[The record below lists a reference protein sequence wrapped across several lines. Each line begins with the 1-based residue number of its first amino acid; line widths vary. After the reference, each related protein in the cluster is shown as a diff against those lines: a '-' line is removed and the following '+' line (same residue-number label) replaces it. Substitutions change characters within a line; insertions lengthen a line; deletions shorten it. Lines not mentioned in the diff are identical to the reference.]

1 MPFGSP
7 FCALLALLAALAL
20 TGCAAFRSYDREM
33 QTALDYAQSGN
44 VDSAIKTLESNNLL
58 PDKDLLYHLELG
70 MLQRMGNRYEESQK
84 AWMAANA
91 RIQLRDQVDEIANL
105 MRGASSYVL
114 NDKLRTY
121 EGHDYERVMLLT
133 YIALNHVAMGDYDS
147 ARVAI
152 KQTHEL
158 EALIA
163 EQRARQ
169 LAEVEEEAKKRGA
182 RSSFKEL
189 NGYPVQT
196 IDNPEVNAL
205 RNSYQSALSHYLA
218 GFIYE
223 ALGAPGLAAPGYRL
237 ANELQ
242 PGIPL
247 VEEALRGL
255 DERVAAPADEM
266 TDVLFLVASGTA
278 PVLRSHQFGVWVPV
292 QGRMV
297 LFPMSFPVMS
307 AGAAAPRPTTL
318 SVDEGPPI
326 AVAPLTSI
334 DLMARRQLQ
343 DDMPAIM
350 LRATIRATT
359 SAALQYQAQKASD
372 RRGAA
377 GLAALIVTVGSAL
390 LASADDR
397 TWRTLPSEISIAR
410 ARVPPGTHTV
420 TLQTTQG
427 PRSTRVAVSGRF
439 AVLDFW
445 LLGGQL
451 FGHSPGAKQREIPK

>member
-1 MPFGSP
+1 MPIRSSL
-7 FCALLALLAALAL
+7 AAVLALLAALGL
-20 TGCAAFRSYDREM
+20 SGCAAFRSYDQEM
-33 QTALDYAQSGN
+33 QVALDYAQRGN
-44 VDSAIKTLESNNLL
+44 VDGAIKTLESNNLL

-70 MLQRMGNRYEESQK
+70 MLQRLGNRYEESQK
-84 AWMAANA
+84 AWTAANA

-121 EGHDYERVMLLT
+121 EGHDYEKVMLLT
-133 YIALNHVAMGDYDS
+133 YMALNYLAMGDYDN

-158 EALIA
+158 EAMIA
-163 EQRARQ
+163 EQRART
-169 LAEVEEEAKKRGA
+169 LAEVEEEARKRGA
-182 RSSFKEL
+182 RTSYKEL
-189 NGYPVQT
+189 SGYPVQT

-223 ALGAPGLAAPGYRL
+223 ALGEPGLAAPGYRL

-255 DERVAAPADEM
+255 DERVAAPADAM

-278 PVLRSHQFGVWVPV
+278 PVLRSNQFSVWVPV
-292 QGRMV
+292 QDRMV
-297 LFPMSFPVMS
+297 LIPMSFPVMS
-307 AGAAAPRPTTL
+307 AGAAAPRPTAL
-318 SVDEGPPI
+318 AVDEGPPLT
-326 AVAPLTSI
+326 VAPLTSI

-350 LRATIRATT
+350 LRATIRAAT

-377 GLAALIVTVGSAL
+377 GLAAFIVTVGSAL
-390 LASADDR
+390 LATADDR

-410 ARVPPGTHTV
+410 TRLPRGMHTV
-420 TLQTTQG
+420 TVQTTQG
-427 PRSTRVAVSGRF
+427 PRSARVEVSGRF

-451 FGHSPGAKQREIPK
+451 FGQAPGAKQREIAR